1 MPTTRRPRLLKDA
14 AREARRLRAASC
26 SPKGRSQTE
35 VARQFGVSRRVVMFS
50 TPPGTKAVRMSI
62 AGPDACRACVLLRV
76 IRPWCNSLLS
86 MRFNSGEVPCCH
98 PVAPDT
104 LDPGHLLGN
113 QVEPGQ
119 LPAPPV
125 GKRPGGC

>member
-1 MPTTRRPRLLKDA
+1 
-14 AREARRLRAASC
+14 
-26 SPKGRSQTE
+26 
-35 VARQFGVSRRVVMFS
+35 MFS

-62 AGPDACRACVLLRV
+62 AGPDACRACVLLRM

-125 GKRPGGC
+125 GKRPGGCQQALPLNVSLIWCTAPPVTVSV